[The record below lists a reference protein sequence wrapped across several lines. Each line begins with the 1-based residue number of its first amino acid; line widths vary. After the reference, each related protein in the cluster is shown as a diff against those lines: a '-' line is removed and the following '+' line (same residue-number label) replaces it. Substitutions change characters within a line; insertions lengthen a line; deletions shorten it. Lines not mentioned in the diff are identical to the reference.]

1 MLVVERCY
9 NGIHFLFLS
18 RKNVAFSNLRLQA
31 VSVVV
36 YVAFEMGLFKGPKC
50 CPRGVYRKQLQRTIG
65 ICYYK

>member
-36 YVAFEMGLFKGPKC
+36 YVAFEMGLLKARSVVLAGCTESNFKE
-50 CPRGVYRKQLQRTIG
+50 Q
-65 ICYYK
+65 